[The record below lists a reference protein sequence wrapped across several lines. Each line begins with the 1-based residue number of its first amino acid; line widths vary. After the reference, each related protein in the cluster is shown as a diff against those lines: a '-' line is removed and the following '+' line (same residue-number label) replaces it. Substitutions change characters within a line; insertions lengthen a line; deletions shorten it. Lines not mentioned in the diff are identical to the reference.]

1 MEKTKGKNNKAAAI
15 IFLIL
20 MIAALVGTVSTL
32 TSGVVVTGLTVYGF
46 KSAKKMLNS
55 FNQPA
60 VSAPQ
65 PAGDKVA
72 FKNDRLDLGLRS
84 DGCYYSIIRMV
95 DGTGYPMDDGEFVVL
110 KKSGTNPVV
119 QYYSYNAEAGQ
130 RSAYLISYGLY
141 TDDFSDMIDIVTVAN
156 HPEIFQ
162 DKTNLEFKII
172 DLDNDIIKTPLDY
185 QNEKDAALGDVFV
198 RILGY
203 IIVLIVC
210 ILGAI
215 LAGIQ
220 FLTALPVFAAF
231 IVFLILFLV
240 FLSKAR
246 KDSLPEK
253 VWD

>member
-1 MEKTKGKNNKAAAI
+1 M
-15 IFLIL
+15 
-20 MIAALVGTVSTL
+20 
-32 TSGVVVTGLTVYGF
+32 
-46 KSAKKMLNS
+46 
-55 FNQPA
+55 
-60 VSAPQ
+60 
-65 PAGDKVA
+65 
-72 FKNDRLDLGLRS
+72 
-84 DGCYYSIIRMV
+84 
-95 DGTGYPMDDGEFVVL
+95 
-110 KKSGTNPVV
+110 
-119 QYYSYNAEAGQ
+119 
-130 RSAYLISYGLY
+130 
-141 TDDFSDMIDIVTVAN
+141 
-156 HPEIFQ
+156 
-162 DKTNLEFKII
+162 EFKII

-220 FLTALPVFAAF
+220 FLTALPMFAAF

>member
-1 MEKTKGKNNKAAAI
+1 MEKTKGKNNKTAAI

-60 VSAPQ
+60 VSVPQ

-162 DKTNLEFKII
+162 DKTNL
-172 DLDNDIIKTPLDY
+172 
-185 QNEKDAALGDVFV
+185 
-198 RILGY
+198 
-203 IIVLIVC
+203 
-210 ILGAI
+210 
-215 LAGIQ
+215 
-220 FLTALPVFAAF
+220 
-231 IVFLILFLV
+231 
-240 FLSKAR
+240 
-246 KDSLPEK
+246 
-253 VWD
+253 

>member
-1 MEKTKGKNNKAAAI
+1 
-15 IFLIL
+15 
-20 MIAALVGTVSTL
+20 
-32 TSGVVVTGLTVYGF
+32 
-46 KSAKKMLNS
+46 
-55 FNQPA
+55 
-60 VSAPQ
+60 
-65 PAGDKVA
+65 
-72 FKNDRLDLGLRS
+72 
-84 DGCYYSIIRMV
+84 MV

-110 KKSGTNPVV
+110 KKSGANPVV

-172 DLDNDIIKTPLDY
+172 DMDNDIIKTPLDY
-185 QNEKDAALGDVFV
+185 QKERDAALGDVLV

-203 IIVLIVC
+203 IICLIAC

-220 FLTALPVFAAF
+220 FLIAMPGFVAF

>member
-1 MEKTKGKNNKAAAI
+1 MEKTKGDNNKTAAI

-20 MIAALVGTVSTL
+20 MIVALVGTVSTL

-95 DGTGYPMDDGEFVVL
+95 DGTGYPTDDGEFVVL

-220 FLTALPVFAAF
+220 FLTALPVFAVF

-240 FLSKAR
+240 FLSKNQKEKEQR
-246 KDSLPEK
+246 KYD
-253 VWD
+253 

>member
-1 MEKTKGKNNKAAAI
+1 MRKPVKEVH
-15 IFLIL
+15 IF
-20 MIAALVGTVSTL
+20 
-32 TSGVVVTGLTVYGF
+32 
-46 KSAKKMLNS
+46 
-55 FNQPA
+55 
-60 VSAPQ
+60 
-65 PAGDKVA
+65 
-72 FKNDRLDLGLRS
+72 DRLPH
-84 DGCYYSIIRMV
+84 Y
-95 DGTGYPMDDGEFVVL
+95 
-110 KKSGTNPVV
+110 TN
-119 QYYSYNAEAGQ
+119 NAEAGQ

-141 TDDFSDMIDIVTVAN
+141 TDDFSD
-156 HPEIFQ
+156 
-162 DKTNLEFKII
+162 NLEFKII

>member
-1 MEKTKGKNNKAAAI
+1 MEKTKGNKYKTAAI

-20 MIAALVGTVSTL
+20 MIAAFMGTVSTL
-32 TSGVVVTGLTVYGF
+32 TSGAVVTGLTVYGF
-46 KSAKKMLNS
+46 KSTNKMLNN

-60 VSAPQ
+60 PSVPQ

-72 FKNDRLDLGLRS
+72 FKNDRLDLGERG
-84 DGCYYSIIRMV
+84 DGCYYTIIRMV

-110 KKSGTNPVV
+110 KKSGTTPTV

-172 DLDNDIIKTPLDY
+172 DLDNDIIKTPDDY
-185 QNEKDAALGDVFV
+185 QKEKDEALGDVFV

-203 IIVLIVC
+203 LVILLVS

-220 FLTALPVFAAF
+220 YLIALLGFVAF

-246 KDSLPEK
+246 KESLTVIPQ
-253 VWD
+253 D